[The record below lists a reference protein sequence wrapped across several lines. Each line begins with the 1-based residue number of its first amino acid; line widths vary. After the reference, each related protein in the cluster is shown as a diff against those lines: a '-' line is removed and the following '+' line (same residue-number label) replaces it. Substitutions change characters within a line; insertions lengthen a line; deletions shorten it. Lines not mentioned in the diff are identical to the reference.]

1 MQLIRG
7 IHNLR
12 PEHRGSVVT
21 IGNFDGIHLGH
32 QRVLEHIHHK
42 AAELEL
48 ASTVIVFEPQP
59 QEFFFENP
67 PARLARWREKALLF
81 HRFGVDRLLTLRFD
95 ERLASLSAEE
105 FCCRVLIDGLDAR
118 YLVVGDDFRFGRGRS
133 GDFEFLKRFSATH
146 DFEVIRAPSFS
157 IDGRRVSSTW
167 VRECLAQGDLAK
179 ARQLLGRH
187 YSISG
192 RVVAGNAFGREVG
205 YRTANV
211 ELHRREVATRGIFA
225 ALVLVSDSEPIE
237 AIAYIGKRP
246 IVAGTRDVLE
256 VHMFDFEANCYGA
269 YLTVELIEK
278 LRDDQVFDSKELL
291 RRQIDADVRRA
302 KAVLAAIPGA
312 SGSDR
317 DVVNSH

>member
-32 QRVLEHIHHK
+32 QRVLEYIQHK
-42 AAELEL
+42 AAELGL

-59 QEFFFENP
+59 QEFFFETP
-67 PARLARWREKALLF
+67 PARLSRWREKALLF

-95 ERLASLSAEE
+95 EQLASLSAEQ
-105 FCCRVLIDGLDAR
+105 FCRRILVDGLDAR
-118 YLVVGDDFRFGRGRS
+118 YVVVGDDFRFGRGRS
-133 GDFEFLKRFSATH
+133 GDFEFLKRFSAGH
-146 DFEVIRAPSFS
+146 DFEVIRAPSLT
-157 IDGRRVSSTW
+157 IDDRRVSSTW
-167 VRECLAQGDLAK
+167 IRECLAQGDLAK
-179 ARQLLGRH
+179 ARELLGRH

-192 RVVAGNAFGREVG
+192 RVVAGNAIGREVG

-211 ELHRREVATRGIFA
+211 ELHRRQVATRGIFA
-225 ALVLVSDSEPIE
+225 ALVHGLDTQAIE

-246 IVAGTRDVLE
+246 IVDGTRDVLE
-256 VHMFDFEANCYGA
+256 VHMFDYDGDCYGT

-278 LRDDQVFDSKELL
+278 LRDDQVFDSVERL
-291 RRQIDADVRRA
+291 RDQIDADVTRA
-302 KAVLAAIPGA
+302 KAVLAAIPSA
-312 SGSDR
+312 ADAARNVAHSR
-317 DVVNSH
+317 